1 MLLVIQ
7 YSYFGM
13 LVINEFCN
21 LINLCLLLIP
31 TVRLRY
37 FYLVFFS
44 IQACLCLLYILNLG
58 LIVFLAEFYGLCR
71 QLLLLVVIHGD
82 CFATQFAGIHGCC
95 RAVSDFGVPFY
106 YQLFSWFKLV
116 FLGLDFVRCTLII
129 GKIHSLVFYSLFVDF
144 IKICSVMGCLPH

>member
-21 LINLCLLLIP
+21 LINLCLLLIL
-31 TVRLRY
+31 TVRLCC

-58 LIVFLAEFYGLCR
+58 LIVFLAEFYCLCR
-71 QLLLLVVIHGD
+71 QLLLLTVIHGD
-82 CFATQFAGIHGCC
+82 CFATQFADIYGCC
-95 RAVSDFGVPFY
+95 WAVSDFDVPFH
-106 YQLFSWFKLV
+106 YQLSSWSKVV
-116 FLGLDFVRCTLII
+116 FLSLDFVRCTIFI
-129 GKIHSLVFYSLFVDF
+129 GKNHSLVFYSLFADF
-144 IKICSVMGCLPH
+144 IKICSLMGCLPH